1 MFIHEKICSFHNDR
15 NADLHSDHST
25 AGEGLMKSN
34 LLNKLFGRG
43 KKSEAIEIT
52 TNKSVYNSTER
63 VAIYVKNSGNKG
75 LEGTPACIIYDGSDT
90 DVYSFKFAQVARKLR
105 SGESMPITWKQIGNE
120 GEQVGDGVYKVECS
134 FADLNESATFEIK
147 SRFAKIG
154 AMIANPKNYRDK
166 EVTIR
171 GKFIGWSIPEHE
183 IKTSMTTRN
192 DWLVED
198 NTGAIYVTQLNPDPL
213 IPWESGDIGK
223 QIIVIGRIMTIEKEP
238 CIEGKSLQV
247 IK

>member
-1 MFIHEKICSFHNDR
+1 MFIHEKVCSFHNDR
-15 NADLHSDHST
+15 DADLHSDHDT
-25 AGEGLMKSN
+25 ARGRLMKSN

-43 KKSEAIEIT
+43 KKSKAIEIT
-52 TNKSVYNSTER
+52 TDRSVYNSTER
-63 VAIYVKNSGNKG
+63 VTIYVKNSGNRE
-75 LEGTPACIIYDGSDT
+75 LEDTPSCTIYDGSDA
-90 DVYSFKFAQVARKLR
+90 DAYSFKFAQVARRLKA
-105 SGESMPITWKQIGNE
+105 GESMPITWKQIGNK

-134 FADLNESATFEIK
+134 FAGLKESATFEIK

-166 EVTIR
+166 EVTIN

-198 NTGAIYVTQLNPDPL
+198 NTGAIYVTQLNPNPL

-223 QIIVIGRIMTIEKEP
+223 QIIVIGRVMTIEKGP